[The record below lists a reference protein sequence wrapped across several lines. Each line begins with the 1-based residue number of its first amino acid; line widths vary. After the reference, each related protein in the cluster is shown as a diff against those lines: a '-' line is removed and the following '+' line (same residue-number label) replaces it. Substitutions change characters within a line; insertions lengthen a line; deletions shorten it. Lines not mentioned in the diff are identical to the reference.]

1 MSKSIVT
8 KILAAAA
15 IMSLF
20 AAHAATA
27 QQTQNP
33 NCTTHFVYFTTGSY
47 ALTSEDQDHIRDVA
61 TMMQS
66 TPVFVATI
74 VGKTDSVGSADF
86 NEHLSQ
92 RRAEAVFEAL
102 VYANKVPENRVQL
115 RWTGERLP
123 FTSTA
128 DEAAESQNRMAVIIV
143 SDAASARCG
152 GTAVE
157 AGAKALLKAMTE
169 YVAAQKAISFD
180 YDVSLEVVTRDD
192 QKLTLAAS
200 GNVEL
205 ARPDKVRASRSG
217 GFADI
222 ETVFDGKTLTILG
235 KNMNIYTQVA
245 IPGSIDHLVDELRE
259 KYNRP
264 LPAADLLT
272 SDSYDG
278 LMEDVVDVKDLGSG
292 VIGGTE
298 CDHLAFRKKDVDWQI
313 WIAQGSRPYPCRY
326 DIATKVVAGS
336 PGYSIQIRNWK
347 TGSDVASGGFSFTP
361 PPGAR
366 QVDVADLA
374 TLKDMSDLPSNFR
387 IGDK

>member
-33 NCTTHFVYFTTGSY
+33 NCTTHFVYFSTGSY

-61 TMMQS
+61 AMMQN

-272 SDSYDG
+272 SNSYDG

>member
-1 MSKSIVT
+1 MSKT
-8 KILAAAA
+8 KSLATAV

-20 AAHAATA
+20 VAPVASA
-27 QQTQNP
+27 QQMQNP
-33 NCTTHFVYFTTGSY
+33 NCTTHFVYFDTGSY
-47 ALTSEDQDHIRDVA
+47 ALTPEDRDHLRDVA
-61 TMMQS
+61 AMLQT
-66 TPVFVATI
+66 TPTFVATI
-74 VGKTDSVGSADF
+74 VGKTDSAGSADF
-86 NEHLSQ
+86 NDHLSQ

-102 VYANKVPENRVQL
+102 VYANKVSEDRVQL

-123 FTSTA
+123 FVTTA
-128 DEAAESQNRMAVIIV
+128 DEEAESHNRMAAIIV
-143 SDAASARCG
+143 GDAASPRCDK
-152 GTAVE
+152 TADE
-157 AGAKALLKAMTE
+157 TAAKALLKAMTE

-180 YDVSLEVVTRDD
+180 YDASLDVITKDD

-205 ARPDKVRASRSG
+205 ARPDKLRSSRSG

-222 ETVFDGKTLTILG
+222 ETVFDGTTLTILG
-235 KNMNIYTQVA
+235 KTMNIYTQVA

-264 LPAADLLT
+264 LPAADLLI
-272 SDSYDG
+272 SNSYDE

-298 CDHLAFRKKDVDWQI
+298 CDHLASRKKDVDWQI

-336 PGYSIQIRNWK
+336 PQYSIQTRAWK
-347 TGSDVASGGFSFTP
+347 TGGDVASGGFGFTP
-361 PPGAR
+361 PLGAR
-366 QVDVADLA
+366 QVDVDDLSK
-374 TLKDMSDLPSNFR
+374 LKDMSDLPGNFR
-387 IGDK
+387 IGGK

>member
-1 MSKSIVT
+1 MADPEGRLGRT
-8 KILAAAA
+8 MTAQAAALAFVLVATTA
-15 IMSLF
+15 ITPT
-20 AAHAATA
+20 AATA
-27 QQTQNP
+27 
-33 NCTTHFVYFTTGSY
+33 G
-47 ALTSEDQDHIRDVA
+47 E
-61 TMMQS
+61 
-66 TPVFVATI
+66 
-74 VGKTDSVGSADF
+74 
-86 NEHLSQ
+86 
-92 RRAEAVFEAL
+92 AEA
-102 VYANKVPENRVQL
+102 R
-115 RWTGERLP
+115 
-123 FTSTA
+123 
-128 DEAAESQNRMAVIIV
+128 
-143 SDAASARCG
+143 
-152 GTAVE
+152 
-157 AGAKALLKAMTE
+157 ALLKAMTE

-180 YDVSLEVVTRDD
+180 YDVSLEVVTKDD

-222 ETVFDGKTLTILG
+222 ETVFDGKTLTIMG

-264 LPAADLLT
+264 LPAADLLI
-272 SDSYDG
+272 SNSYDE

-313 WIAQGSRPYPCRY
+313 WITQGPHPHPCRY

-336 PGYSIQIRNWK
+336 PEYSIQIRDWK
-347 TGSDVASGGFSFTP
+347 TGSNVASGGFSFTP

-366 QVDVADLA
+366 RVDVADLA
-374 TLKDMSDLPSNFR
+374 KLKDMSDLPSNFR
-387 IGDK
+387 IGGK

>member
-1 MSKSIVT
+1 MSKT
-8 KILAAAA
+8 KSLAVAA
-15 IMSLF
+15 ILSLF

-33 NCTTHFVYFTTGSY
+33 NCTTHFVYFDTGSH
-47 ALTSEDQDHIRDVA
+47 ALTPDDRDHVRDVA
-61 TMMQS
+61 AMMQS
-66 TPVFVATI
+66 TPTFIATI

-92 RRAEAVFEAL
+92 QRAEAVFEAL

-123 FTSTA
+123 FTSAA
-128 DEAAESQNRMAVIIV
+128 DEEAESHNRMAAIIV
-143 SDAASARCG
+143 SDTASARCG
-152 GTAVE
+152 GI
-157 AGAKALLKAMTE
+157 AGGAEALLKAMTE
-169 YVAAQKAISFD
+169 YVTAQQAISFD
-180 YDVSLEVVTRDD
+180 YDVSLEVITRDD

-259 KYNRP
+259 KYDRP
-264 LPAADLLT
+264 LPAADLLI
-272 SDSYDG
+272 SNSYDE

-292 VIGGTE
+292 VIGSTE

-326 DIATKVVAGS
+326 EIATKVVAGS
-336 PGYSIQIRNWK
+336 PEYNIQIRDWK

-366 QVDVADLA
+366 QVDVTDLA
-374 TLKDMSDLPSNFR
+374 KLKDMSDLPSNFS
-387 IGDK
+387 IGGK

>member
-1 MSKSIVT
+1 MSRDAVT
-8 KILAAAA
+8 KSLAAAA
-15 IMSLF
+15 LIGF
-20 AAHAATA
+20 CAAHAATA
-27 QQTQNP
+27 QQTQP
-33 NCTTHFVYFTTGSY
+33 NCTTNFVYFATGSH
-47 ALTSEDQDHIRDVA
+47 ALTPEDLDHIRDVA

-66 TPVFVATI
+66 TPSFVATI

-123 FTSTA
+123 FISAA
-128 DEAAESQNRMAVIIV
+128 DEEAESHNRMAAIVV

-152 GTAVE
+152 ETAVE
-157 AGAKALLKAMTE
+157 AGAKAMLKAMTE

-180 YDVSLEVVTRDD
+180 YDVSLEVVTKDN

-259 KYNRP
+259 KYHRP

-336 PGYSIQIRNWK
+336 PGYSIQIRDWK
-347 TGSDVASGGFSFTP
+347 SGSDIASGGFSFTP

-366 QVDVADLA
+366 RVDVADLA

>member
-1 MSKSIVT
+1 MSGSVATKS
-8 KILAAAA
+8 LAAAA
-15 IMSLF
+15 IMGLF
-20 AAHAATA
+20 ATHAATA
-27 QQTQNP
+27 QQTQPP
-33 NCTTHFVYFTTGSY
+33 NCTTNFVYFATGSH
-47 ALTSEDQDHIRDVA
+47 ALTPEEQDHIRNVA
-61 TMMQS
+61 VMMQS
-66 TPVFVATI
+66 TPTFVATI

-102 VYANKVPENRVQL
+102 VYANKVPEDRVQL

-123 FTSTA
+123 FKTA
-128 DEAAESQNRMAVIIV
+128 AEEEAESQNRMAAIIV
-143 SDAASARCG
+143 SDAGLARCG

-157 AGAKALLKAMTE
+157 AGAKAMLKAMTD
-169 YVAAQKAISFD
+169 YVAAQRAISFD
-180 YDVSLEVVTRDD
+180 YDVSLEVVTSDD

-235 KNMNIYTQVA
+235 KNMKIYTQVA

-264 LPAADLLT
+264 LPAADLLI
-272 SDSYDG
+272 SNSYDE

-292 VIGGTE
+292 VIGRTE
-298 CDHLAFRKKDVDWQI
+298 CDHLAFRKKEVDWQI

-336 PGYSIQIRNWK
+336 PGYSIQIRDWK
-347 TGSDVASGGFSFTP
+347 AGSDVASGGFSFTP
-361 PPGAR
+361 PPDAR
-366 QVDVADLA
+366 RVDATDLA
-374 TLKDMSDLPSNFR
+374 KLKDMSDLPSNFR
-387 IGDK
+387 IGGK

>member
-1 MSKSIVT
+1 MSKT
-8 KILAAAA
+8 KSLAVAA
-15 IMSLF
+15 ILSLF

-33 NCTTHFVYFTTGSY
+33 NCTTHFVYFDTGSH
-47 ALTSEDQDHIRDVA
+47 ALTPEDQDHIRDVA
-61 TMMQS
+61 AMMQS
-66 TPVFVATI
+66 TPAFVATI

-92 RRAEAVFEAL
+92 QRAEAVFEAL

-123 FTSTA
+123 FTSAA
-128 DEAAESQNRMAVIIV
+128 DEEAKSHNRMAAIIV
-143 SDAASARCG
+143 SDTASARCG
-152 GTAVE
+152 GI
-157 AGAKALLKAMTE
+157 AGGAEALLKAMTE
-169 YVAAQKAISFD
+169 YVTAQQAISFD
-180 YDVSLEVVTRDD
+180 YDVSLEVITRDD

-264 LPAADLLT
+264 LPAADLLI
-272 SDSYDG
+272 SNSYDE

-292 VIGGTE
+292 VIGSTE

-313 WIAQGSRPYPCRY
+313 WIAQGARPYPCRY
-326 DIATKVVAGS
+326 EIATKVVAGS
-336 PGYSIQIRNWK
+336 PEYNIQIRDWK

-366 QVDVADLA
+366 QVDVTDLA
-374 TLKDMSDLPSNFR
+374 KLKDMSDLPSNFS
-387 IGDK
+387 IGGK

>member
-1 MSKSIVT
+1 MSGSMVKKT
-8 KILAAAA
+8 LAAAA

-20 AAHAATA
+20 AAHISTA

-33 NCTTHFVYFTTGSY
+33 NCTTHFVYFTTGSH
-47 ALTSEDQDHIRDVA
+47 ALTPEDQDHIRDVA
-61 TMMQS
+61 ALMQS

-102 VYANKVPENRVQL
+102 VYANKVPEDRVAM

-123 FTSTA
+123 FTSAA

-143 SDAASARCG
+143 SDVASARCG
-152 GTAVE
+152 GAAVD

-169 YVAAQKAISFD
+169 YVAAQNAISFD
-180 YDVSLEVVTRDD
+180 YDVSLEVVTKDA

-235 KNMNIYTQVA
+235 KNLNVYTQVA

-264 LPAADLLT
+264 LPGADLLI
-272 SDSYDG
+272 SNSYDE

-326 DIATKVVAGS
+326 DVTTKVVAGN
-336 PGYSIQIRNWK
+336 PEYGIQIRAWK
-347 TGSDVASGGFSFTP
+347 TGSEVASKGFGFTAP
-361 PPGAR
+361 AGAR
-366 QVDVADLA
+366 QVDVTDLA
-374 TLKDMSDLPSNFR
+374 KLKDMSDLPSNFR

>member
-1 MSKSIVT
+1 MARSMVT
-8 KILAAAA
+8 KSLAAAA

-20 AAHAATA
+20 AAYAATA
-27 QQTQNP
+27 QQTQDL
-33 NCTTHFVYFTTGSY
+33 NCTTHFVYFATGSHT
-47 ALTSEDQDHIRDVA
+47 LTPEDQNQIRDVA
-61 TMMQS
+61 GMMQS
-66 TPVFVATI
+66 TPTFVATI

-102 VYANKVPENRVQL
+102 VYTNKVPENRVQL

-123 FTSTA
+123 VTSAA
-128 DEAAESQNRMAVIIV
+128 DEQAESQNRMSAIIV

-152 GTAVE
+152 GTAGE
-157 AGAKALLKAMTE
+157 AGPKAMVKAMTD

-180 YDVSLEVVTRDD
+180 YDVSLEVVTSDD

-235 KNMNIYTQVA
+235 KNMKIYTQVA
-245 IPGSIDHLVDELRE
+245 IPGSIDHLTDELRE

-272 SDSYDG
+272 SDSYDE

-336 PGYSIQIRNWK
+336 PGYSIQIRDWK
-347 TGSDVASGGFSFTP
+347 TGSEVASGGFSFTP
-361 PPGAR
+361 PPDAR
-366 QVDVADLA
+366 RVDAADLA
-374 TLKDMSDLPSNFR
+374 KLKDMSDLPSNFR
-387 IGDK
+387 IGGK

>member
-1 MSKSIVT
+1 MSKT
-8 KILAAAA
+8 KSLAVAA
-15 IMSLF
+15 ILSLF

-33 NCTTHFVYFTTGSY
+33 NCTTHFVYFDTGSH
-47 ALTSEDQDHIRDVA
+47 ALTPEDQDHIRDVA
-61 TMMQS
+61 AMMQS
-66 TPVFVATI
+66 TPAFVATI

-92 RRAEAVFEAL
+92 QRAEAVFEAL

-123 FTSTA
+123 FTSAA
-128 DEAAESQNRMAVIIV
+128 DEEAESHNRMAAIIV
-143 SDAASARCG
+143 SDTASARCG
-152 GTAVE
+152 GI
-157 AGAKALLKAMTE
+157 AGGAEALLKAMTE
-169 YVAAQKAISFD
+169 YVTAQQAISFD
-180 YDVSLEVVTRDD
+180 YDVSLEVITRDD

-264 LPAADLLT
+264 LPAADLLI
-272 SDSYDG
+272 SNSYDE

-292 VIGGTE
+292 VIGSTE

-326 DIATKVVAGS
+326 EIATKVVAGS
-336 PGYSIQIRNWK
+336 PEYNIQIRDWK

-366 QVDVADLA
+366 QVDVTDLA
-374 TLKDMSDLPSNFR
+374 KLKDMSDLPSNFS
-387 IGDK
+387 IGGK

>member
-1 MSKSIVT
+1 MSKKKS
-8 KILAAAA
+8 LAAAV

-27 QQTQNP
+27 QQTQSP
-33 NCTTHFVYFTTGSY
+33 NCTTHFVYFDTGGH
-47 ALTSEDQDHIRDVA
+47 ALTPEDQDHIRDVA
-61 TMMQS
+61 AMMES
-66 TPVFVATI
+66 TPTFVATI

-92 RRAEAVFEAL
+92 RRAEAVFESL
-102 VYANKVPENRVQL
+102 VYANNVSENRVQL

-123 FTSTA
+123 FVSTA
-128 DEAAESQNRMAVIIV
+128 DEEAESQNRLAAIIV
-143 SDAASARCG
+143 GDAASASCG
-152 GTAVE
+152 ATAGE
-157 AGAKALLKAMTE
+157 AGAKVLLKAMTE

-180 YDVSLEVVTRDD
+180 YDVSLEVVTTDD

-200 GNVEL
+200 GSVEL
-205 ARPDKVRASRSG
+205 ARPNKVRSSRSG

-264 LPAADLLT
+264 LPAADLLI
-272 SDSYDG
+272 SNSYDE

-292 VIGGTE
+292 VIGGAE

-336 PGYSIQIRNWK
+336 PEYSIQIRDWK
-347 TGSDVASGGFSFTP
+347 TGSDVASGGFNFTP

-374 TLKDMSDLPSNFR
+374 KLKDTSDLPSNFR
-387 IGDK
+387 IGGK

>member
-1 MSKSIVT
+1 MSRSMVT
-8 KILAAAA
+8 KRLAAAA
-15 IMSLF
+15 IISLF
-20 AAHAATA
+20 VAHAATA
-27 QQTQNP
+27 QQAQNP
-33 NCTTHFVYFTTGSY
+33 DCTAHFVYFDTGSH
-47 ALTSEDQDHIRDVA
+47 ALTPKDQDQIRDVA
-61 TMMQS
+61 AMMQS
-66 TPVFVATI
+66 TPIFVASI
-74 VGKTDSVGSADF
+74 VGKADTVGSADY
-86 NEHLSQ
+86 NERLSQ

-102 VYANKVPENRVQL
+102 VYTNKVPENRVQL
-115 RWTGERLP
+115 HWTGERLP
-123 FTSTA
+123 FVSSA
-128 DEAAESQNRMAVIIV
+128 DEQAELQNRMVTIIV
-143 SDAASARCG
+143 NDPASAYCG
-152 GTAVE
+152 ATAGG
-157 AGAKALLKAMTE
+157 AGPKALLKAMSD
-169 YVAAQKAISFD
+169 YVAAQKVIAFD
-180 YDVSLEVVTRDD
+180 YDVSLEVVTTDD

-205 ARPDKVRASRSG
+205 ARPDKVHASRSG

-264 LPAADLLT
+264 LPAADLLI
-272 SDSYDG
+272 SNSYDE

-298 CDHLAFRKKDVDWQI
+298 CDHLAFRKRDVDWQI

-326 DIATKVVAGS
+326 DVATKVVAGS
-336 PGYSIQIRNWK
+336 PEYSIQIRDWK
-347 TGSDVASGGFSFTP
+347 TGSDVASGSFSFTP

-374 TLKDMSDLPSNFR
+374 KLKDMSDLPSNFK
-387 IGDK
+387 IGGK